1 MRYQLCV
8 MRVAVLWLLYT
19 TLATGQRAQ
28 RSIGKGKGPMCPEY
42 EVYDDAMED
51 DDDNDERRGSSRIGV
66 VSIENASRRPYSV
79 VCWNHREREERE
91 PELFPNHRYE
101 IKFEARSNVYWDC
114 SVMSIDETAYAGRL
128 RDAISKTFR
137 AWSNT
142 DYPLTGTMHGSQ
154 SGLSQ
159 PSLAVGR
166 LCNKCYWMLK
176 DDGIYHVWGDLSR
189 FNAHFSL
196 VFYWDIRGHKRTGD
210 PLERQRQRMEVD
222 IYYEPVPAWD
232 DTEVDGDPSLH
243 LTKQGLEEV
252 REVQFR
258 DYWNKISVEGELE
271 DQLELDN
278 GDAEEVAL
286 SY

>member
-1 MRYQLCV
+1 

-28 RSIGKGKGPMCPEY
+28 RGREKGKGPMYPAVMEY
-42 EVYDDAMED
+42 EVYHNVMED
-51 DDDNDERRGSSRIGV
+51 DVMEDDYDERRGSSRIGV

-91 PELFPNHRYE
+91 PELFSNHRYE
-101 IKFEARSNVYWDC
+101 IKFEAQSNVYWDC
-114 SVMSIDETAYAGRL
+114 SVMSIDETANAGHL

-142 DYPLTGTMHGSQ
+142 DYPLTGTMHSSQ

-189 FNAHFSL
+189 MNPHFSL
-196 VFYWDIRGHKRTGD
+196 VFHWDTRGHKRTGD
-210 PLERQRQRMEVD
+210 PLERHRMKMD
-222 IYYEPVPAWD
+222 IYYGTVPAWD
-232 DTEVDGDPSLH
+232 DTKVDGDPSLY

-258 DYWNKISVEGELE
+258 DYWNKKSVEEELE
-271 DQLELDN
+271 DELELDN

>member
-1 MRYQLCV
+1 MRHQPCV

-28 RSIGKGKGPMCPEY
+28 RSIGKGKGPMYPEIMEY
-42 EVYDDAMED
+42 DIYDDVMED
-51 DDDNDERRGSSRIGV
+51 DDDERRGSSRIGV

-91 PELFPNHRYE
+91 PELFSHHRYE
-101 IKFEARSNVYWDC
+101 IKFEAQSNVYWDC
-114 SVMSIDETAYAGRL
+114 SVMSIDETANAGHL

-142 DYPLTGTMHGSQ
+142 DYPLTDTMHGSQ

-189 FNAHFSL
+189 MNPHFSL

-210 PLERQRQRMEVD
+210 PLEKQRMEVD
-222 IYYEPVPAWD
+222 MYYEPVPAWD
-232 DTEVDGDPSLH
+232 DTKVDGDPSLH

-258 DYWNKISVEGELE
+258 DYWNKISVEEERE